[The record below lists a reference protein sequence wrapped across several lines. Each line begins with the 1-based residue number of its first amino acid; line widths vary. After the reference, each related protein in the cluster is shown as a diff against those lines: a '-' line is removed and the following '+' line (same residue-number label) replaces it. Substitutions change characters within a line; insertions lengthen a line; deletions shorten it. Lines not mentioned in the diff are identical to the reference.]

1 MENGLRFAS
10 YSLVYMVI
18 VCHSKNKTENDYHV
32 FIKLHVIKINYFSI
46 QKHSKKFFLKIS
58 VLLSIPEFYFFFS
71 IFAYFTVN

>member
-46 QKHSKKFFLKIS
+46 QKHSKKFFFENLS
-58 VLLSIPEFYFFFS
+58 TAQYSWVLLLF
-71 IFAYFTVN
+71 